1 MKIKLKTGLITRS
14 KAYFPLSLCTAVGNQ
29 PTMCITSPKGWLL
42 KTEQNTAIKVYH
54 RIDQQGSTIVLM
66 IFFVAACFFE
76 LDINF
81 EREKKRII
89 YGADQNLYSVP
100 SNMPSNVPL
109 HRPHTSFLFF
119 STFISVRYFLN
130 FPK

>member
-1 MKIKLKTGLITRS
+1 MAFKT
-14 KAYFPLSLCTAVGNQ
+14 V
-29 PTMCITSPKGWLL
+29 
-42 KTEQNTAIKVYH
+42 QNADIKVYH
-54 RIDQQGSTIVLM
+54 RIDEQGSTIVLLN
-66 IFFVAACFFE
+66 FFVAACFFE
-76 LDINF
+76 LNINF
-81 EREKKRII
+81 ERKKNV
-89 YGADQNLYSVP
+89 YGADQNLYIVP